1 MQALSRLIGFARPRA
16 FVIIFGFVLM
26 ICSTAADL
34 IPTYLQMPL
43 IDDVLIPRKFDYVW
57 LYIVGF
63 AGAWILTWL
72 LTWARTYV
80 LAYASEAIAADLR
93 NRTYAHLQSLS
104 IDYFGGKRTGDL
116 IARVSTDTD
125 RICYFLSVYVLDFAN
140 DLLMLLMT
148 AALLLSINPNLAIVS
163 LVPLPVI
170 AFMVHKVRTR
180 LRRGFQLG
188 TRTWGEMTS
197 VLADTIPGIRVVKA
211 FAQERREVDRFNQAN
226 DRVFQANN
234 RVNTLWAFFGA
245 TVVFLC
251 NIGVLV
257 IWIFGVYQ
265 IIRT

>member
-1 MQALSRLIGFARPRA
+1 ML
-16 FVIIFGFVLM
+16 
-26 ICSTAADL
+26 CSTAADL

-43 IDDVLIPRKFDYVW
+43 INKVLIPRQFEYAW

-140 DLLMLLMT
+140 DLLMLVMT
-148 AALLLSINPNLAIVS
+148 AALLLSINYKLAIVS

-170 AFMVHKVRTR
+170 AYSSAQGSHPFATRFSIGHPDVGRNDQRLGRYYSRHPRGQGLCPGTPRNRPLQLRPTTAYFRRTIGSIR
-180 LRRGFQLG
+180 SGPFLG
-188 TRTWGEMTS
+188 QR
-197 VLADTIPGIRVVKA
+197 
-211 FAQERREVDRFNQAN
+211 
-226 DRVFQANN
+226 
-234 RVNTLWAFFGA
+234 
-245 TVVFLC
+245 
-251 NIGVLV
+251 
-257 IWIFGVYQ
+257 
-265 IIRT
+265 